1 MTTKEECTMSK
12 RQTVI
17 GLIACASI
25 AAGCGGGDD
34 GDSGARSNDK
44 AKAVDIAA
52 RAAQLEKNPYDLR
65 CSDLSDAVASARMT
79 RVVQYALA
87 DDAKIRGLNRLQAS
101 QSIYF
106 AITELCKSKPGSYRP
121 AKDAIAAVRSGELR
135 AEL

>member
-1 MTTKEECTMSK
+1 MNR

-17 GLIACASI
+17 GLIACAAI
-25 AAGCGGGDD
+25 AAGCGDD
-34 GDSGARSNDK
+34 DTGTNAKRKDGAK
-44 AKAVDIAA
+44 PVDIAA
-52 RAAQLEKNPYDLR
+52 RSAQLEKNPYALK
-65 CSDLSDAVASARMT
+65 CSDLSGDTVATARMT

-106 AITELCKSKPGSYRP
+106 AITELCKPMPGSYRP